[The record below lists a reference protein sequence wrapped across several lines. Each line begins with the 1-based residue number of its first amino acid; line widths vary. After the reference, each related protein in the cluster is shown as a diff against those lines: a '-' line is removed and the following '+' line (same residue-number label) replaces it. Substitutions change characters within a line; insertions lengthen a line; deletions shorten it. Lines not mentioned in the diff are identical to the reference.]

1 MSAIQNRY
9 DFVYLF
15 DVSNGNPNG
24 DPDAG
29 NLPRMDPETSHG
41 LVTDVALKRK
51 VRNYVDMRGG
61 DRNAIF
67 IRERD
72 PLNPKIAQACE
83 AIGLPSYRRSAS
95 KGRDT
100 VDSEEGSSKK
110 KTSGKTESVWDTD
123 KAKRRSTAD
132 IRKLQEWLCERFFDI
147 RTFGA
152 VMSTGPNAGQ
162 IRGPT
167 QLSFARSV
175 EPIMPLEIAITRL
188 TDVDK
193 EEGEMGRKHI
203 VPYGLYRAHG
213 YVSAKL
219 AERTGFSDDDLMLFF
234 DALGSM
240 FEHDRSAA
248 RGEMAARCGIG
259 FKHASAFG
267 NARADDL
274 FKRVQVLRVDGE
286 DTALVGDKRIH
297 NWPPARS
304 FSDYLIKLD
313 DVALPEGVEV
323 IKLF

>member
-193 EEGEMGRKHI
+193 EEGEMDASISSRMGSI
-203 VPYGLYRAHG
+203 ALTGM
-213 YVSAKL
+213 SAPNWQSEPASPTTTSCSSL
-219 AERTGFSDDDLMLFF
+219 T
-234 DALGSM
+234 
-240 FEHDRSAA
+240 RSAVCSSTTA
-248 RGEMAARCGIG
+248 PLLGAKWRRGAE
-259 FKHASAFG
+259 
-267 NARADDL
+267 
-274 FKRVQVLRVDGE
+274 
-286 DTALVGDKRIH
+286 
-297 NWPPARS
+297 
-304 FSDYLIKLD
+304 LD
-313 DVALPEGVEV
+313 
-323 IKLF
+323 